1 MMKLIPL
8 TNVFTDKRIYV
19 EMSKIIAIEEIKEG
33 TAIVIGPNAEKDIIL
48 VKEAMKQIID
58 ELNFI
63 GAIKGLK
70 NAMYG
75 GNQC

>member
-1 MMKLIPL
+1 MKLIPL

>member
-1 MMKLIPL
+1 MKLIPL
-8 TNVFTDKRIYV
+8 TNVFTNKRIYV
-19 EMSKIIAIEEIKEG
+19 EMRKIIAIEEIKEG
-33 TAIVIGPNAEKDIIL
+33 TVIVIGPNAEKDIIL

-63 GAIKGLK
+63 GAIKGLR

>member
-1 MMKLIPL
+1 MKLIPL
-8 TNVFTDKRIYV
+8 TNVFTNKRIYV

-33 TAIVIGPNAEKDIIL
+33 TVIVIGPNAEKDIIL

-63 GAIKGLK
+63 GAIKGLR

>member
-1 MMKLIPL
+1 MKLIPL
-8 TNVFTDKRIYV
+8 TNVFTNKRIYV

-33 TAIVIGPNAEKDIIL
+33 TVIVIGPNAEKDIIL

-63 GAIKGLK
+63 GAIKGLR
-70 NAMYG
+70 NAMHG
-75 GNQC
+75 GSQC